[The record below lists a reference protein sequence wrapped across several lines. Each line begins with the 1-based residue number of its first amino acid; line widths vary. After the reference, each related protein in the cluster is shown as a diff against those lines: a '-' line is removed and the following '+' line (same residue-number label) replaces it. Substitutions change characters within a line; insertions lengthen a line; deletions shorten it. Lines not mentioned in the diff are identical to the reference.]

1 MLIHVEGPA
10 RSSETAACFLRL
22 AARIEG
28 GGTAVTCLRSFRGA
42 PGPNAVVRLRATI
55 EFHLPQRLLRYRVLI
70 VDRFGPDGKHAVQ
83 RLSGTGISGGGTFV
97 EDPPGHVRASDLR
110 YRLP

>member
-10 RSSETAACFLRL
+10 VTTETPACFVHLT
-22 AARIEG
+22 ARVVG
-28 GGTAVTCLRSFRGA
+28 GGRAITCLTGFRGQ
-42 PGPNAVVRLRATI
+42 PGPRALVRVTGTI
-55 EFHLPQRLLRYRVLI
+55 EFHLPHRLLRYRVLI
-70 VDRFGPDGKHAVQ
+70 VDRFAADGKHATQ
-83 RLSGTGISGGGTFV
+83 RLTGTGISGGGTFV

>member
-10 RSSETAACFLRL
+10 RTTETAACFVRL
-22 AARIEG
+22 AARIVG
-28 GGTAVTCLRSFRGA
+28 GGTAVTCLRSFHGA
-42 PGPNAVVRLRATI
+42 PGPNAVVRLQATV
-55 EFHLPQRLLRYRVLI
+55 EFRLPHRRLRYRVLI
-70 VDRFGPDGKHAVQ
+70 VDHFAADGKHATQ
-83 RLSGTGISGGGTFV
+83 RLTGPGIRGGGTFL

>member
-10 RSSETAACFLRL
+10 RSSQTPACFLRL
-22 AARIEG
+22 VAHVAG
-28 GGTAVTCLRSFRGA
+28 GGTAVTCLRSFHGA
-42 PGPNAVVRLRATI
+42 PGPNAVVRLHATL
-55 EFHLPQRLLRYRVLI
+55 EFHLPHRLLRYRVLI
-70 VDRFGPDGKHAVQ
+70 VDRFAADGTHATQ
-83 RLSGTGISGGGTFV
+83 RVTGTGISGGGTFV